1 MAQTIRIRRG
11 LRADLDLLGPLY
23 SGELGFCIDTKEVFV
38 GDGKTNHLVGKVNIG
53 TEEDK
58 PSPGTLGRLFY
69 AEDTHY
75 LYVDVG
81 AAWFPVGVAS
91 LPWERIT
98 GKPELFP
105 PSEHNHDELYEPRN
119 PNIQAHISDT
129 NNPHNVTKEDVGL
142 GNVDNTSDM
151 DKPISRAMQEALDLK
166 ADIEDLAPVATT
178 GDYNDLINT
187 PEPYQHPVTHPAS
200 MITGLA
206 SVATSGDYND
216 LKNTPEPYEHPET
229 HPASMI
235 TGLAQVA
242 ITGNYNDLVNAP
254 EPYKH
259 PATHPA
265 SMITG
270 LAPVATS
277 GSYKDLTDKPTS
289 LPPGPHDHDERYY
302 TQDEVDTLIEQNRYT
317 HPETHPASI
326 ITGLA
331 TVATSGRYQDL
342 TGIPSTFPPSA
353 HNHDSLYE
361 PKNSNI
367 QAHISSK
374 SNPHGV
380 TKAQVGLGN
389 VQDYG
394 IATQTEAQAGTSNTK
409 YMTPLRVR
417 QAIESYTGVLDGGSF
432 KR

>member
-1 MAQTIRIRRG
+1 MTQTIRIRRG

-206 SVATSGDYND
+206 
-216 LKNTPEPYEHPET
+216 
-229 HPASMI
+229 
-235 TGLAQVA
+235 
-242 ITGNYNDLVNAP
+242 
-254 EPYKH
+254 
-259 PATHPA
+259 
-265 SMITG
+265 
-270 LAPVATS
+270 PVATS